1 MSAADP
7 SSLDPIRRDT
17 MNPHAFSLA
26 EPATASWPLIGW
38 LDRSFSDK
46 RYNVSRPKVI
56 FAVSVFDFLT
66 VIGAGLFAAALTG
79 MDAERSVWLMALRTI
94 VVAIAITALMR
105 REWAYTISALRQP
118 LVQCQRIFS
127 SLMGGFLCFAGT
139 AYLARFSLFTPDEA
153 IIWLLT
159 AGAVMMVSR
168 IGVAKILALWT
179 ASGRLV
185 RRTVIVGGGP
195 DGEAVIS
202 ALEASSQNHIQIL
215 GVFDDREDDRSADSL
230 AGYAKLG
237 NFEQLSAFC
246 RNAGVELLI
255 VTVPTAA
262 ESRLLQI
269 LKQLF
274 TLQVDIRIS
283 ALSSKLRFNSRA
295 YTQIGGVP
303 MLAAMDRPLTDW
315 DRAIKN
321 LEDRVLGA
329 IIFVLASPIMALV
342 ALAVRWDS
350 KGPIL
355 FKQRRFGFNNE
366 LIEVYKFR
374 SMYTEQSDATA
385 AKLVTRGDRRVTR
398 VGRFIRRTSLDE
410 LPQLINVMKGE
421 MSLVGPRPHAT
432 QAKADADLYQSV
444 VSGYYARH
452 RMKPG
457 VTGWAQ
463 VNGWRGETDTHEKI
477 QRRVELDLAY
487 IDSWSLPFDLYILAL
502 TPFALLSAKN
512 AY

>member
-1 MSAADP
+1 MSSADP
-7 SSLDPIRRDT
+7 TMTHSVQRDA
-17 MNPHAFSLA
+17 MNPHAFGLSA
-26 EPATASWPLIGW
+26 PPASSWPLIGR
-38 LDRSFSDK
+38 LDAWFSDK
-46 RYNVSRPKVI
+46 RFNVSRPKVI
-56 FAVSVFDFLT
+56 FTVSVVDFFSVIAAGFLAAHVTGAHDDQVFWRTTATAVVVALT
-66 VIGAGLFAAALTG
+66 VI
-79 MDAERSVWLMALRTI
+79 
-94 VVAIAITALMR
+94 ALMR
-105 REWAYTISALRQP
+105 REWAYTISSLRLP
-118 LVQCQRIFS
+118 TVQWQRIFK
-127 SLMGGFLCFAGT
+127 SLMAAFLGLAGM
-139 AYLARFSLFTPDEA
+139 AFLGRFSLFSPNEA
-153 IIWLLT
+153 IIWLVT
-159 AGAVMMVSR
+159 AGAAMMASR
-168 IGVAKILALWT
+168 FAVAKLLAFWT
-179 ASGRLV
+179 NTGRLV

-195 DGEAVIS
+195 DAQAVIS
-202 ALEASSQNHIQIL
+202 ALEANGQNHLQIL
-215 GVFDDREDDRSADSL
+215 GVFDDRDDERSSDSL
-230 AGYAKLG
+230 GGYAKLG

-255 VTVPTAA
+255 VTVPTTA
-262 ESRLLQI
+262 EERLLQI

-274 TLQVDIRIS
+274 TLQVDIRVS

-329 IIFVLASPIMALV
+329 LLFIAASPLMALV
-342 ALAVRWDS
+342 ALAVRYES
-350 KGPIL
+350 RGPIL

-374 SMYTEQSDATA
+374 SMYTDMADAGA
-385 AKLVTRGDRRVTR
+385 AKLVTRDDPRVTR
-398 VGRFIRRTSLDE
+398 VGRFIRKTSLDE
-410 LPQLINVMKGE
+410 LPQLINVLKGE

-444 VSGYYARH
+444 VTGYYARH

-487 IDSWSLPFDLYILAL
+487 IDGWSLPFDLYILAL
-502 TPFALLSAKN
+502 TPFALLSGKN

>member
-1 MSAADP
+1 MSSADP
-7 SSLDPIRRDT
+7 SSLDPVRRDT
-17 MNPHAFSLA
+17 MNPHAFGLA
-26 EPATASWPLIGW
+26 RPSTASWPLIGR
-38 LDRSFSDK
+38 LDAWFSDK
-46 RYNVSRPKVI
+46 RYNVSRPKLI
-56 FAVSVFDFLT
+56 FAISMIDFVAVVS
-66 VIGAGLFAAALTG
+66 AGLIAAWATG
-79 MDAERSVWLMALRTI
+79 MDADRSGWLMVLRTI
-94 VVAIAITALMR
+94 VVAVTVTALMR

-118 LVQCQRIFS
+118 AVQWQRIFK
-127 SLMGGFLCFAGT
+127 SLMGGFLVLSGT
-139 AYLARFSLFTPDEA
+139 AYLGRFTLFTPDEA
-153 IIWLLT
+153 IVWML
-159 AGAVMMVSR
+159 AAAAVMMGSR
-168 IGVAKILALWT
+168 FGVAKLLSLWT
-179 ASGRLV
+179 KAGRLV

-195 DGEAVIS
+195 DAEAVIS
-202 ALEASSQNHIQIL
+202 SLEANAKNNLQIL
-215 GVFDDREDDRSADSL
+215 GVFDDRDDDRSSDSFG
-230 AGYAKLG
+230 GYPKLG
-237 NFEQLSAFC
+237 NFEQLAAFC

-255 VTVPTAA
+255 VTVPTIA
-262 ESRLLQI
+262 EDRLLQI
-269 LKQLF
+269 LKRLF

-283 ALSSKLRFNSRA
+283 ALSSKLRLNSRA
-295 YTQIGGVP
+295 YSHIGGVP

-321 LEDRVLGA
+321 LEDRILGS
-329 IIFVLASPIMALV
+329 IIFVLAAPIMALV
-342 ALAVRWDS
+342 AVAVRLDS

-374 SMYTEQSDATA
+374 SMYADQSDATA
-385 AKLVTRGDRRVTR
+385 AKLVTKGDPRVTR
-398 VGRFIRRTSLDE
+398 VGRFIRKTSLDE
-410 LPQLINVMKGE
+410 LPQLINVLKGE

-432 QAKADADLYQSV
+432 QAKANADLYQSV

-487 IDSWSLPFDLYILAL
+487 IDEWSLPFDLYILAL

>member
-1 MSAADP
+1 MSSVDP
-7 SSLDPIRRDT
+7 SPLDPVRHDT
-17 MNPHAFSLA
+17 MNPHAFGLA
-26 EPATASWPLIGW
+26 APATASWPLIGM
-38 LDRSFSDK
+38 LDAWVSDK
-46 RYNVSRPKVI
+46 RFNVSRPKVI
-56 FAVSVFDFLT
+56 FAVSVYDFLS
-66 VIGAGLFAAALTG
+66 VSVAGLAAGALAG
-79 MDAERSVWLMALRTI
+79 AEADNSAWMAVFRLV
-94 VVAIAITALMR
+94 VVALVVTSLMS
-105 REWAYTISALRQP
+105 REWAYTISALRVPAKQGP
-118 LVQCQRIFS
+118 RIFK
-127 SLMGGFLCFAGT
+127 SLMAAFLVFSGMS
-139 AYLARFSLFTPDEA
+139 YLGRFSMFTPDEA
-153 IIWLLT
+153 VIWLLL
-159 AGAVMMVSR
+159 AGALMMVSR
-168 IGVAKILALWT
+168 FSVARVLAYWT
-179 ASGRLV
+179 EAGRLV

-202 ALEASSQNHIQIL
+202 ALEASGQNHLKIL
-215 GVFDDREDDRSADSL
+215 GVFDDRDDDRGSDSYG
-230 AGYAKLG
+230 GYAKLG

-262 ESRLLQI
+262 EDRLLQI
-269 LKQLF
+269 LKRLF

-283 ALSSKLRFNSRA
+283 ALSSKLRFNNSA
-295 YTQIGGVP
+295 YTHIGDVP
-303 MLAAMDRPLTDW
+303 MLAALDRPLTDW

-321 LEDRVLGA
+321 IEDRVLGA
-329 IIFVLASPIMALV
+329 LLFVLAAPVMALV
-342 ALAVRWDS
+342 AVAVRLDS

-374 SMYTEQSDATA
+374 SMYAEQSDATA
-385 AKLVTRGDRRVTR
+385 SKLVTKGDPRVTA
-398 VGRFIRRTSLDE
+398 VGRFIRKTSLDE
-410 LPQLINVMKGE
+410 LPQLINVLKGE

-432 QAKADADLYQSV
+432 QAKADIDLYQSV

-487 IDSWSLPFDLYILAL
+487 IDKWSVPFDLYILAL
-502 TPFALLSAKN
+502 TPFALLSTKN